1 MSENFRKLIKRDP
14 PPAANIRF
22 RCAKL
27 HKAATANPD
36 ASVQEYNSIFDVLR
50 SRGWKEHDQE
60 TNDWNIFW
68 ADKDWIHNNF
78 DQIHLDPHQ
87 RINHFRNHYELTRKD
102 LLVKNMK
109 RMIRFYEK
117 AGDKVEAQK
126 YNVCP
131 VTFVVPQE
139 YNMFVEEFKKHS
151 GSTWIMK
158 PIGKSQGAGIFLVNK
173 LAQLQQWR
181 PPTTWQ
187 PGGVTRQKVDKDK
200 DDEMEGGQ
208 EGPEVYVVQKYV
220 EGPLCI
226 GGKKFDIRMY
236 ALVTCFTPLIVY
248 MNRGGFCRFSM
259 SRYTS
264 DKADMTNLGKHLTNV
279 AVQKNSGKAAYKRT
293 GAKWDI
299 QRLKIYLVSLAGQ
312 DVANHLFYE
321 IESIVINALLAV
333 QKVMINDKHCFELYG
348 FDILIDTDY
357 RPWLLEVNASPS
369 LTANT
374 VDDYHMKFGMLD
386 DALTIIDLEKYLAGT
401 EVQVGGF
408 DLLYRDGHRYS
419 PPEMS
424 EVQSY
429 LGCALNREKQL
440 KKLAKVRASE
450 LGREGRRT
458 PRGGNEA
465 EDQRPEAVAMRAGRR
480 CWPYPSASSGGPA
493 ASSDARG
500 SQMRPVSRGDAPALR
515 RAGSPSRGETGR
527 TEPGRP
533 GLRRAG
539 SPTRDRPAGSPPG

>member
-1 MSENFRKLIKRDP
+1 MSEYFRKYVKRDP

-27 HKAATANPD
+27 HRAAAGG
-36 ASVQEYNSIFDVLR
+36 ASTDSTVQEYNTIYDVLR
-50 SRGWKEHDQE
+50 SRGWKEHDND
-60 TNDWNIFW
+60 TNEWNIFW
-68 ADKDWIHNNF
+68 ADKDWIHDTF
-78 DQIHLDPHQ
+78 DRIHLDPHQ

-109 RMIRFYEK
+109 RMKRFYERE
-117 AGDKVEAQK
+117 GNPEEAQK

-158 PIGKSQGAGIFLVNK
+158 PVGKSQGHGIFLVNK
-173 LAQLQQWR
+173 LAQLHQWR
-181 PPTTWQ
+181 PPTTWM
-187 PGGVTRQKVDKDK
+187 PGGGQNNKKVDKD
-200 DDEMEGGQ
+200 DDADGKE

-220 EGPLCI
+220 EGPLLI

-236 ALVTCFTPLIVY
+236 ALVVSYTPLIVY

-264 DKADMTNLGKHLTNV
+264 DKNDMTNLGKHLTNV
-279 AVQKNSGKAAYKRT
+279 AVQKLSGKAAYKRT
-293 GAKWDI
+293 GAKWDV
-299 QRLKIYLVSLAGQ
+299 QRLKSYLLSTAGL
-312 DVANHLFYE
+312 DVVNRLFVA
-321 IESIVINALLAV
+321 IESIVIDSLLAV

-348 FDILIDTDY
+348 YDILIDTDY

-374 VDDYHMKFGMLD
+374 VQDYEMKYGMLD
-386 DALTIIDLEKYLAGT
+386 DTMSIIDTEKYLSGS

-408 DLLYRDGHRYS
+408 DLLYRDGIRYS
-419 PPEMS
+419 PPLAS

-429 LGCALNREKQL
+429 LGCANNRISQL
-440 KKLAKVRASE
+440 KKLAKTRAWE
-450 LGREGRRT
+450 LGREGRSS
-458 PRGGNEA
+458 PVE
-465 EDQRPEAVAMRAGRR
+465 ERPEVAAARAGRHFR
-480 CWPYPSASSGGPA
+480 PYPVPTPGATTGGEVRDGNARPASRSRTRHLDVHDGRA
-493 ASSDARG
+493 DNNKSESSRDAR
-500 SQMRPVSRGDAPALR
+500 AELR
-515 RAGSPSRGETGR
+515 RAQTSPQ
-527 TEPGRP
+527 PK
-533 GLRRAG
+533 L
-539 SPTRDRPAGSPPG
+539 DV